1 MCEGRRQYEP
11 ILHLGLL
18 RAPLQPLFA
27 PLGIS
32 ANAHSPCAAPPPRTF
47 HPAVSLTARAA
58 VALDTLSRAL
68 RQHGRACAP
77 PRGRARGVASHVMFF
92 FLCVSA
98 SMAVVCTS
106 SCLPARS
113 VADCRNHQLRGC
125 VAGAFSVGGVGTR
138 ARPPTFRFDDGL
150 CSCMHTVRSCS
161 SPPPLRTDEVDDGLV
176 VRVGVH
182 DSDAG
187 VERICN
193 LRHAGGGTGSTS
205 PPFAHAHIGAQ
216 RRTCPSECRA
226 VRWVGWAQTA
236 GRAEG
241 TAICTRNH
249 TALSTYTAD
258 PMSEGMMIACRN

>member
-1 MCEGRRQYEP
+1 MAE
-11 ILHLGLL
+11 H
-18 RAPLQPLFA
+18 APLPVA
-27 PLGIS
+27 G
-32 ANAHSPCAAPPPRTF
+32 
-47 HPAVSLTARAA
+47 RAA
-58 VALDTLSRAL
+58 WLLT
-68 RQHGRACAP
+68 
-77 PRGRARGVASHVMFF
+77 
-92 FLCVSA
+92 
-98 SMAVVCTS
+98 
-106 SCLPARS
+106 
-113 VADCRNHQLRGC
+113 
-125 VAGAFSVGGVGTR
+125 
-138 ARPPTFRFDDGL
+138 
-150 CSCMHTVRSCS
+150 SCS
-161 SPPPLRTDEVDDGLV
+161 SSCASRRAWPSCARAPACLHAALQIVATINCVDVSQVLFLSGAWGRVLDRQPSGSTTACCAAAACTQCAAVQARQPLRTDEVDDGLV

-205 PPFAHAHIGAQ
+205 PPFAHAHIGAH

-236 GRAEG
+236 GRAGG